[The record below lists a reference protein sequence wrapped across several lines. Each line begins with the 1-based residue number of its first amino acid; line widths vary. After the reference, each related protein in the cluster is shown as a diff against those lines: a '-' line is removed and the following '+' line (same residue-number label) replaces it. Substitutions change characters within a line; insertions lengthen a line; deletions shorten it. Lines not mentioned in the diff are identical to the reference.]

1 MLVIRCQVVIGQV
14 SAEADISPEVMLGQ
28 SQLDFAIND
37 RFDGGEKNT
46 SAGDVKPSLS
56 EQIEEGHVD
65 CNETFHWS
73 EECVICFNG
82 VQVVVGIECCCFLML
97 NDVNQECC
105 V

>member
-1 MLVIRCQVVIGQV
+1 MLVIWRQVVIGQV

-28 SQLDFAIND
+28 SQLDFAINNH
-37 RFDGGEKNT
+37 FDGGEKNT

-73 EECVICFNG
+73 EECVICFDG

-97 NDVNQECC
+97 DNVNQECC